1 MDVVETIMDA
11 GFDASIRENMD
22 HEDYQRVV
30 NKALAGDAGAKTV
43 YLEKFFETI
52 RNVDE
57 DLHKGLIRKVILHGP
72 EKGVEEFLED
82 MSDIVLDFENEVFD
96 MLKDHIN
103 EGFPTLEETVEV
115 ELEDLFLG
123 GKPEAQDLVFRFWA
137 PGEGTRPLVEFTC
150 MNPEERDDYVLTRMD
165 EVIAASCI
173 PELREIVEDT
183 LHDLKT
189 HGGE

>member
-1 MDVVETIMDA
+1 MNEVEIIMDA
-11 GFDASIRENMD
+11 GFDPSIRSLMD
-22 HEDYQRVV
+22 HEDHERIIEKSLDGD
-30 NKALAGDAGAKTV
+30 KAAQTI
-43 YLEKFFETI
+43 YLEKFFRVI
-52 RNVDE
+52 KSIDE
-57 DLHKGLIRKVILHGP
+57 DLHKSLIRKVIRHGP
-72 EKGVEEFLED
+72 KKGVEEFLED

-103 EGFPTLEETVEV
+103 EGFPPLEETVEV

-123 GKPEAQDLVFRFWA
+123 GKTEARELVFRFWA

-150 MNPEERDDYVLTRMD
+150 MNPEDRADYVLTGMD

-183 LHDLKT
+183 LHELRR
-189 HGGE
+189 EAE